1 MEINLM
7 IIKEAA
13 AAHGKITYQLIKSE
27 EIGIPVYGMKIV
39 SSIFN
44 KNEETIISDVTCD
57 PDRGQAL
64 FELCKSNNVLPCCL
78 NEVCTDFIMS
88 EAVCA

>member
-1 MEINLM
+1 M

-13 AAHGKITYQLIKSE
+13 AAGGKLTYQLIKSD

-44 KNEETIISDVTCD
+44 KKEETVISEITFEEE
-57 PDRGQAL
+57 RGQAL
-64 FELCKSNNVLPCCL
+64 FELCRSNNILPCCL
-78 NEVCTDFIMS
+78 SELCTDFIMS
-88 EAVCA
+88 EAVYA